1 MIQGGE
7 CNYLLR
13 ARVDVGPD
21 GVDPR
26 VRLEEV
32 DPRIWKDGRG
42 VRWHPSEVERLLTS
56 AEGCLRRCA
65 EQLELDVLIIRKERA
80 VGIIADPSANEHVPG
95 AYGGTRLS
103 YEVLEE
109 IALLLQAHLKAEAW
123 GIPYCCFNGGHD
135 VFLDIGD
142 KSLGIRA
149 LQRLVGATPESTIHC
164 GDRFTRTGND
174 LRARDVANTLWV
186 TQPAETEFLLTLLT
200 DDMRRL
206 GRKGGGGA
214 GARAAPGDAPRLS
227 LSELIERLPPPM
239 ASSRSTSPMAHATS
253 GGSLDVAGGA
263 VPGAQEDGERA
274 PFTATLHAVDAEIKG
289 GSSGLLHSTIPA
301 PFPVPSAP
309 PAARRRP
316 SVDVARGV
324 SLNSG
329 MVPSSSPSRAA
340 AHNLPAPFSAQR
352 HWPSHASVSS
362 LGAAS
367 SAPLGSPSTR
377 GGIGTGFAAALLG
390 NADDTEAVL
399 QVGLG
404 RPIDAALASAALR
417 TQWESAGGVV
427 VGEVRGHHGQGD
439 HPSRLTAPVSA
450 APATL

>member
-1 MIQGGE
+1 MSPLIQGGE

-42 VRWHPSEVERLLTS
+42 VRWRPSEVERLLTS

-123 GIPYCCFNGGHD
+123 PIPYCCFNGGHD

-206 GRKGGGGA
+206 SRKGGGGA
-214 GARAAPGDAPRLS
+214 GGRATPGGALRLN

-239 ASSRSTSPMAHATS
+239 ASSRSTSPMAHAAS
-253 GGSLDVAGGA
+253 GGSLDVVGA
-263 VPGAQEDGERA
+263 APGVQEGERA
-274 PFTATLHAVDAEIKG
+274 PSTSTTLHAVDPEITG

-301 PFPVPSAP
+301 PFPLPSAP

-316 SVDVARGV
+316 SVDVARGI

-340 AHNLPAPFSAQR
+340 AHTVPAPFSAQR

-362 LGAAS
+362 LGAS

-377 GGIGTGFAAALLG
+377 GGIGTLTGD
-390 NADDTEAVL
+390 ADDAEAVL
-399 QVGLG
+399 QIG

-427 VGEVRGHHGQGD
+427 VGEVRGHHAQGD
-439 HPSRLTAPVSA
+439 HLSRLLAPLTA